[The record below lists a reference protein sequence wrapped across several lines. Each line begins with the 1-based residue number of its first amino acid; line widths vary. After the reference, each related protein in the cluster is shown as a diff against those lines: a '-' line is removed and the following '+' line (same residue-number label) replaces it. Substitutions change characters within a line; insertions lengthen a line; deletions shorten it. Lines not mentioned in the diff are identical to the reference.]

1 MQFQRFFLPWLLAT
15 AWGAFVCTLTLEA
28 RGEVAADARAAA
40 RLEYERGLDLA
51 KHGDYTTAL
60 AAFRE
65 AYARSPH
72 FFVLYN
78 IAQAEIALG
87 RPIPAAEALFRYLD
101 EGGARIPSSRRKQ
114 AAAQLEWL
122 RSRFAELTLVGAR
135 PGTRIAVNGEASFA
149 VPSEPLRLSPGTH
162 HISVSEE
169 GIPPLHRVVTLTAGE
184 RQVLRVDTPPPDAG
198 ILVVECG
205 EAGAEL
211 LVDGTPVDWLR
222 ATQGVAVTA
231 GRHRV
236 AFSAPGQRWMER
248 TIEVRAGESGR
259 IACPTPA
266 SATGTL
272 AVTCGEPGTSVLID
286 GKPLSL
292 SRAEAGVALSAGRHT
307 VSFRAPGV
315 RFAEQSFDVPGAAAL
330 MVWCGAPEKA
340 ESMPRQS
347 AESADDGATTR
358 LTQTHAGLV
367 AAGAGILLGA
377 AAGGHY
383 LWNRGRHADWRAE
396 DTALQEP
403 GSIPDYRERQL
414 RNNALAD
421 SVERAS
427 RVSVGLTVAGAA
439 FLSAGVIL
447 IALDTGEP
455 PRSRGKNTWERLV
468 LRAGGGIFGTE
479 AALSYSG
486 ALP

>member
-1 MQFQRFFLPWLLAT
+1 MQFRFFVPWLLAT
-15 AWGAFVCTLTLEA
+15 SCGALVCTLTLEVC
-28 RGEVAADARAAA
+28 GEVAADARDAA
-40 RLEYERGLDLA
+40 RLEYERGLELA

-65 AYARSPH
+65 AYTKSPH

-87 RPIPAAEALFRYLD
+87 RPIAAAEALSRYLD
-101 EGGARIPSSRRKQ
+101 EGGPRIPRSRRKQ

-135 PGTRIAVNGEASFA
+135 PETRITVNGGDAFA
-149 VPSEPLRLSPGTH
+149 APSEPLRLSPGTH
-162 HISVSEE
+162 HISVSEA
-169 GIPPLHRVVTLTAGE
+169 GIPPIHRVVTLVAGE
-184 RQVLRVDTPPPDAG
+184 RQVLRVDTPPADAG

-222 ATQGVAVTA
+222 ATEGVAVAA

-248 TIEVRAGESGR
+248 TIEVRPGESGR
-259 IACPTPA
+259 LSCPTPA
-266 SATGTL
+266 SVTGTL
-272 AVTCGEPGTSVLID
+272 AVTCGELGTSVLID

-292 SRAEAGVALSAGRHT
+292 ASAEAGVALSAGRHT
-307 VSFRAPGV
+307 VSFRAPGL
-315 RFAEQSFDVPGAAAL
+315 RFADQSFDMPGAAAL
-330 MVWCGAPEKA
+330 MVWCGAPERAEGLPRKA
-340 ESMPRQS
+340 
-347 AESADDGATTR
+347 AENTNGAAATR

-383 LWNRGRHADWRAE
+383 LWNRGRHADWQVE
-396 DTALQEP
+396 DAALQER

-421 SVERAS
+421 SIERAS
-427 RVSVGLTVAGAA
+427 RVSVGLTVAGGAL
-439 FLSAGVIL
+439 LSAGVIL
-447 IALDTGEP
+447 IALDTGEL
-455 PRSRGKNTWERLV
+455 PRSGGKNTWERIV
-468 LRAGGGIFGTE
+468 LRAGGGVFGTQ